1 MLRSRL
7 AAIAFVVGVLGAPS
21 AQAQTKVRL
30 GQPQVGTF
38 QFVPLQ
44 VGGEAGIFKKH
55 GIDLEIISFGGGP
68 RVQQA
73 LAADSIDIGIGS
85 GPELAFV
92 AKGAPEIGVAA
103 MADAPYSVVLAVTK
117 DSAIKSAEDLKGK
130 IISFGGGPRVQQ
142 ALAAESIDIGI
153 GSGPE
158 LAFVAKGAPEIGVAA
173 MADAPYSV
181 LLAVLKDSPIKSA
194 ADLKDKTISVSSKGS
209 LTYWLAQELSRQLG
223 WGSTGINLAPLGST
237 AAQAAA
243 LRTRQIDGMI
253 VEANAGYRMEED
265 GSGRVLVQFG
275 DRIKTFHI
283 YVFYARKGFVEKS
296 PDAVRAFLAAW
307 FETIGYMREHRAE
320 TIEIVRR
327 TAEVSQGIAT
337 RDYDELMGMFNRT
350 GRFDPQA
357 LDVLARSFVEMGALP
372 QAPDMRTLV
381 TEQYLPGAK

>member
-7 AAIAFVVGVLGAPS
+7 AAIAFVVGVVGVPP
-21 AQAQTKVRL
+21 AQAQTKVRI
-30 GQPQVGTF
+30 GRPQVGTF
-38 QFVPLQ
+38 QFVPLH

-55 GIDLEIISFGGGP
+55 GIDLEVISFGGGP

-73 LAADSIDIGIGS
+73 LAAESIDIGIGS

-130 IISFGGGPRVQQ
+130 IV
-142 ALAAESIDIGI
+142 SI
-153 GSGPE
+153 
-158 LAFVAKGAPEIGVAA
+158 
-173 MADAPYSV
+173 
-181 LLAVLKDSPIKSA
+181 
-194 ADLKDKTISVSSKGS
+194 SSKGS
-209 LTYWLAQELSRQLG
+209 LTDWLGQELSRQLG

-283 YVFYARKGFVEKS
+283 YVFYARKSFAEKS

-350 GRFDPQA
+350 GRFDPKA
-357 LDVLARSFVEMGALP
+357 LDVLARSFVEMGSLP

>member
-1 MLRSRL
+1 LNLIYYRPQDAKKRPSEETMSRACLVAAAL
-7 AAIAFVVGVLGAPS
+7 AVGVVVGPPAY
-21 AQAQTKVRL
+21 AQTKVRL

-44 VGGEAGIFKKH
+44 VGTEAGIFKQH
-55 GIDLEIISFGGGP
+55 GVDLEIISFGGGP

-73 LAADSIDIGIGS
+73 IAADSIDLGIGS

-92 AKGAPEIGVAA
+92 AKGAPEIGIAA
-103 MADAPYSVVLAVTK
+103 MADAPYSVVLAVPK
-117 DSAIKSAEDLKGK
+117 DSGLKTAEDLKGK
-130 IISFGGGPRVQQ
+130 
-142 ALAAESIDIGI
+142 
-153 GSGPE
+153 
-158 LAFVAKGAPEIGVAA
+158 
-173 MADAPYSV
+173 
-181 LLAVLKDSPIKSA
+181 
-194 ADLKDKTISVSSKGS
+194 TISISSKGS
-209 LTYWLAQELSRQLG
+209 LTDWLGQELSRQMG

-253 VEANAGYRMEED
+253 VEANAGYKMEED

-275 DRIKTFHI
+275 ERIKVFHI
-283 YVFYARKGFVEKS
+283 YVFYARKGFAEKS
-296 PDAVRAFLAAW
+296 PDAVRAFLAGW
-307 FETIGYMREHRAE
+307 FETIGYMRVHRTE

-327 TAEVSQGIAT
+327 TAEISQGVAT

-350 GRFDPQA
+350 GRFDPKA

-372 QAPDMRTLV
+372 QAPDMRTLI

>member
-7 AAIAFVVGVLGAPS
+7 AAIAFVVGVVGVPP
-21 AQAQTKVRL
+21 AQAQTKVRI

-55 GIDLEIISFGGGP
+55 GVELEIISFGGGP

-73 LAADSIDIGIGS
+73 LAAESIDIGIGS

-130 IISFGGGPRVQQ
+130 IV
-142 ALAAESIDIGI
+142 SI
-153 GSGPE
+153 
-158 LAFVAKGAPEIGVAA
+158 
-173 MADAPYSV
+173 
-181 LLAVLKDSPIKSA
+181 
-194 ADLKDKTISVSSKGS
+194 SSKGS
-209 LTYWLAQELSRQLG
+209 LTDWLGQELSRQLG

-296 PDAVRAFLAAW
+296 PDAVRPFLAAW

-350 GRFDPQA
+350 GRFDPKA
-357 LDVLARSFVEMGALP
+357 LDVLARSFVEMGSLP

>member
-1 MLRSRL
+1 MLSEETMLRSGVVASVL
-7 AAIAFVVGVLGAPS
+7 AFGMMSIPS
-21 AQAQTKVRL
+21 AQAQTKVRV

-44 VGGEAGIFKKH
+44 IGSEAGIFKKH
-55 GIDLEIISFGGGP
+55 GIDLE
-68 RVQQA
+68 V
-73 LAADSIDIGIGS
+73 
-85 GPELAFV
+85 
-92 AKGAPEIGVAA
+92 
-103 MADAPYSVVLAVTK
+103 
-117 DSAIKSAEDLKGK
+117 
-130 IISFGGGPRVQQ
+130 ISFGGGPRVQQ

-158 LAFVAKGAPEIGVAA
+158 LAFVAKGAPEIGIAA
-173 MADAPYSV
+173 IADAPYSV
-181 LLAVLKDSPIKSA
+181 VLTVPKDSPIKTA
-194 ADLKDKTISVSSKGS
+194 DDLKGKTISISSKGS
-209 LTYWLAQELSRQLG
+209 LTDWLGQELSRQLG

-237 AAQAAA
+237 AAQTAA

-253 VEANAGYRMEED
+253 VEANAGYKLEED

-283 YVFYARKGFVEKS
+283 YVFYARKNFAEKS
-296 PDAVRAFLAAW
+296 PDAVRSLLAAW

-327 TAEVSQGIAT
+327 TAEVSQGVAT

-350 GRFDPQA
+350 GKFDPKA

-372 QAPDMRTLV
+372 QAPDMRTLI
-381 TEQYLPGAK
+381 TEQYLPAAK